1 MAAVIHTKTIG
12 VHPGQSPM
20 VLAEESVHLGRA
32 PTLLSQ
38 LELYASGCDL
48 LQQKSKCK
56 EEVKAEG
63 TRKSRM
69 QTTSCI

>member
-1 MAAVIHTKTIG
+1 
-12 VHPGQSPM
+12 M

-56 EEVKAEG
+56 EEVNAEG